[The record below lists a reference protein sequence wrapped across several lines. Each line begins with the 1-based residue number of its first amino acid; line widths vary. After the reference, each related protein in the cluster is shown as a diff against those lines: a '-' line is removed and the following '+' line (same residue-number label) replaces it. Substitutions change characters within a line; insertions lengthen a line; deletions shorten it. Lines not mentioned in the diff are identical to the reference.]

1 MTNNFSKDISTP
13 LLNNTVFHDYFNNKT
28 RLLSLCNSIV
38 EKNYTD
44 PQELKINT
52 LQGNFFSG
60 QKNDISC
67 MIDNYVFI
75 LVENHNVINPNI
87 AIRFF
92 GYVTQIFKNVVDIEY
107 QGVDDSDVEFS
118 LPSPQCCIFYYGDK
132 SDPLVREIKLS
143 DSFIGR
149 SDALELIITAY
160 NVNYEVNQPLFAN
173 CRYLYEYS
181 ILIGKTKE
189 KVNAGLNNHE
199 AISQA
204 MKFCLENNV
213 MKDYLEKNSEEV
225 FNMLALQW
233 DSDTALQVRFE
244 EGIEF
249 VAKNMIRKNM
259 PFEKIQE
266 FTELSLERINEL
278 SQNNLDRQKSN

>member
-1 MTNNFSKDISTP
+1 MANNLSKDISI
-13 LLNNTVFHDYFNNKT
+13 LNNTVFHDYFNDKT

-44 PQELKINT
+44 FQNLKFST

-75 LVENHNVINPNI
+75 LVENHNFINPNI

-92 GYVTQIFKNVVDIEY
+92 GYLTQIFKNVVEY
-107 QGVDDSDVEFS
+107 QNTDDAGVKFS
-118 LPSPQCCIFYYGDK
+118 FPSPRCCIFYYGDK
-132 SDPLVREIKLS
+132 SDPFVRKIKLS
-143 DSFIGR
+143 DSFLGK
-149 SDALELIITAY
+149 SNALELIITVY
-160 NVNYEVNQPLFAN
+160 NINHEMNQPLFAN
-173 CRYLYEYS
+173 CHYLYEYS
-181 ILIGKTKE
+181 ILIGKIKE
-189 KVNAGLNNHE
+189 KANIALNNRE

-204 MKFCLENNV
+204 IKFCLKNGV
-213 MKDYLEKNSEEV
+213 MKNYLEKNSVEV
-225 FNMLALQW
+225 LNMLALQW

-249 VAKNMIRKNM
+249 VAKNMIRKNI

-266 FTELSLERINEL
+266 FTELSIERIKEL
-278 SQNNLDRQKSN
+278 SQNNLDSQTLN